1 MNSIKVVL
9 VVFGFR
15 QGVDGNRVAARV
27 FREIGSGICFT
38 RIDAETPNL
47 QATPGLPFSPRGE
60 AKCVRGARAA
70 RREKA
75 RNWAFMVF
83 HESRDT
89 RHESRPFYCVLR
101 PSGGEKGRLNS
112 RFP

>member
-60 AKCVRGARAA
+60 AKCVRGASGRGASRAEGKSA
-70 RREKA
+70 QLGLYG
-75 RNWAFMVF
+75 F
-83 HESRDT
+83 SRIT
-89 RHESRPFYCVLR
+89 RHETRITAFLLR
-101 PSGGEKGRLNS
+101 ALAVGW
-112 RFP
+112 

>member
-60 AKCVRGARAA
+60 AKCVRGAPGRGASRLARAGVLEQYVEHGKQA
-70 RREKA
+70 QRSPGGRMACFGRRVVRKA
-75 RNWAFMVF
+75 
-83 HESRDT
+83 
-89 RHESRPFYCVLR
+89 
-101 PSGGEKGRLNS
+101 G
-112 RFP
+112 